1 MEERDRRRIRKRLLT
16 RQSKILERVV
26 DELTYYKLSEIEKT
40 IDEIIELAKSGYIVI
55 TKTKDGL
62 KYSVKNAELQKE
74 AEAEST

>member
-40 IDEIIELAKSGYIVI
+40 IDEIIELTKSGYIVI

-74 AEAEST
+74 TEAEST